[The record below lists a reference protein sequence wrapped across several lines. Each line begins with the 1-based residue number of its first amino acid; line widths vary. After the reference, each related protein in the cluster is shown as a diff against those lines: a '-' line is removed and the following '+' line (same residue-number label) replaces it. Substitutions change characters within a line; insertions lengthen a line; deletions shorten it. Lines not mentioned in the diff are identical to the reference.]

1 MRTSEEKSGK
11 EIKIMVKSLLCEVSE
26 LNHQS

>member
-11 EIKIMVKSLLCEVSE
+11 EIKIMVKSLLCGVSE